1 MMMIGVRTKRL
12 WLGIG
17 AALALVPGIA
27 AAQFSDSYNFLK
39 AVRDR
44 NGAKATE
51 IITKPGSVIIDTRD
65 QSTYETGL
73 MIVTKARD
81 LNWMA
86 FLLSRSAKADLKDK
100 DGNTAL
106 MAAAQIGFV
115 EGAQLLIKYRAGVD
129 VANSSGETPLIKAV
143 QQRDAAM
150 VQLLLTAGANSAK
163 TDSVA
168 GMSARDYAMRDRRS
182 TNILK
187 LLESAKPA
195 NPAVMSGPK

>member
-1 MMMIGVRTKRL
+1 MIGVRTKHL

-81 LNWMA
+81 LSWMA

-150 VQLLLTAGANSAK
+150 VQLLLTSGANPAK

-168 GMSARDYAMRDRRS
+168 GLSARDYAMRDRRS
-182 TNILK
+182 SNILK
-187 LLESAKPA
+187 LIESAKPA
-195 NPAVMSGPK
+195 KPAVMSGPK